1 MCIRDSI
8 TNDSLAVKFLD
19 LVDEPIVTLEEILI
33 KMKKELE
40 FWKQYKVQKTPEL
53 TEKATEKLSKEIQ
66 GFEDEISNFSSGIY
80 VLKNYPIVRKS
91 FTQMNKAFAETSK
104 KYSTWRLF
112 QIVFI
117 VSMIP
122 DIAAC
127 DRDLDRKSVV

>member
-1 MCIRDSI
+1 
-8 TNDSLAVKFLD
+8 
-19 LVDEPIVTLEEILI
+19 
-33 KMKKELE
+33 MKKELE
-40 FWKQYKVQKTPEL
+40 SWKQYKVQKTPEL

-91 FTQMNKAFAETSK
+91 FTLMNKAFAETSK

-127 DRDLDRKSVV
+127 DRDLMPDDELFDFRYDPHE